1 MSRLEIDPS
10 TEQIKNN
17 FLGEYLSEIDN
28 IAKINVPEIKPS
40 CIADVTIPISL
51 IPTFIA
57 KRKSP
62 IMALPANQR
71 EVTANWE
78 KTIVGNIRPGIF
90 IDLFSSIC
98 KLNVNSFATG

>member
-40 CIADVTIPISL
+40 CIAEVTMPVSSIL
-51 IPTFIA
+51 TFIVE
-57 KRKSP
+57 RKSP

-71 EVTANWE
+71 EVTAN
-78 KTIVGNIRPGIF
+78 
-90 IDLFSSIC
+90 
-98 KLNVNSFATG
+98 